1 MVGAPL
7 REVGA
12 PMSPGESPAE
22 GKMITSGEA
31 VSWGQQPGGAT
42 QLRIIKDDGTP
53 ASVQEML
60 DRKIIRGKWDVFS
73 WRP

>member
-1 MVGAPL
+1 MP
-7 REVGA
+7 
-12 PMSPGESPAE
+12 PGESPLE
-22 GKMITSGEA
+22 GWVIKPGEA
-31 VSWGQQPGGAT
+31 ASWGQQPGGAR

>member
-1 MVGAPL
+1 MP
-7 REVGA
+7 
-12 PMSPGESPAE
+12 PGESPLE
-22 GKMITSGEA
+22 GWVIKPGEA
-31 VSWGQQPGGAT
+31 ASWGQQPGGAR
-42 QLRIIKDDGTP
+42 QLRIIKNDGTA

>member
-1 MVGAPL
+1 
-7 REVGA
+7 
-12 PMSPGESPAE
+12 
-22 GKMITSGEA
+22 MITSGEA